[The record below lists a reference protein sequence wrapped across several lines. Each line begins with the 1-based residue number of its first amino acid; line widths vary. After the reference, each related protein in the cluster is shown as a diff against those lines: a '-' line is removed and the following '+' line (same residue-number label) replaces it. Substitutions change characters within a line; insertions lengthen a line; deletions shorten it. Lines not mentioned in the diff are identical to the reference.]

1 MRNYIATSSSVVRRW
16 FTVAHRIT
24 KVQTADR
31 NIWLME
37 QLKGVV
43 QIIKVLIITKC
54 GCALVVDVVTE
65 RQFEN
70 DELENICIIVLK
82 CERSLFLYGT
92 EDLNYAIFNKQ

>member
-16 FTVAHRIT
+16 FMVAHRIT

-37 QLKGVV
+37 LKGVV

-65 RQFEN
+65 RRIEK

-92 EDLNYAIFNKQ
+92 EDLNYAICNKQ

>member
-1 MRNYIATSSSVVRRW
+1 MRNYIAISSSVVRRW
-16 FTVAHRIT
+16 FMVAHRIT

-65 RQFEN
+65 RRFEK
-70 DELENICIIVLK
+70 DELEFCIIVLK

-92 EDLNYAIFNKQ
+92 EDLNYAICNKQ